1 MESEAA
7 YSDFISCDRSG
18 RRNAI
23 HDLQGDAAALKVEKL
38 ASTMGDIAITEE
50 GELFYHTN
58 NKVTSSRLQ
67 AMMTL
72 FRVFYVKSTQK

>member
-23 HDLQGDAAALKVEKL
+23 HDLQGDAAALNLEKL
-38 ASTMGDIAITEE
+38 ASTMDDIAITEE
-50 GELFYHTN
+50 GGLSYN
-58 NKVTSSRLQ
+58 NNNDDVRWL
-67 AMMTL
+67 
-72 FRVFYVKSTQK
+72 